1 MEHTEKGT
9 GQALSPNDLHPF
21 GLAFSWQ
28 QTYSI
33 RVRRVAVTLGGST
46 FFTSDVL
53 GCHVGSLKSAPVG
66 VFIPRKL
73 ADDTNQISAPPSLPV
88 KSQL

>member
-33 RVRRVAVTLGGST
+33 RVIP
-46 FFTSDVL
+46 SDVL

>member
-9 GQALSPNDLHPF
+9 GQVLSPNDLHPF

-28 QTYSI
+28 QIYSI
-33 RVRRVAVTLGGST
+33 RVIL
-46 FFTSDVL
+46 SDVPE
-53 GCHVGSLKSAPVG
+53 CHVGSLKSAPVG